1 MHLLPRS
8 HRSGKQI
15 YPDFVFEYSFIDQA
29 VADYY
34 KQENQLSQLY
44 KIFSGIAIFISCLG
58 LYGLIS
64 FMAVRRNREIGIR
77 KVLGATPGNIVFLL
91 SREFTLLITI
101 AFLIACPFAWY
112 FMVKWL
118 QQYSFRIDLGAGFFI
133 LTILASLII
142 AWLTVGYS
150 AIRAATA
157 NPVKSLRTE

>member
-1 MHLLPRS
+1 MFH
-8 HRSGKQI
+8 GDTTYQGGG
-15 YPDFVFEYSFIDQA
+15 YPE
-29 VADYY
+29 
-34 KQENQLSQLY
+34 
-44 KIFSGIAIFISCLG
+44 
-58 LYGLIS
+58 
-64 FMAVRRNREIGIR
+64 
-77 KVLGATPGNIVFLL
+77 VLGASAANIVFLF
-91 SREFTLLITI
+91 SKEFVLLIGI
-101 AFLIACPFAWY
+101 AFIIATPIAWY